1 MAVAAVVVS
10 IAGFAP
16 SLLNTSARNGPMTP
30 LVMVHA
36 ALAGVWIALYGA
48 QAALAAT
55 GRVGLHKALG
65 KASAIVAA
73 AVVVTAWQAGIE
85 SMRRGYDLSGDL
97 SVGTD
102 MKGQSV
108 FVFGNSLLF
117 GALVCLALLLRRRPQ
132 AHKRLMTLAL
142 IQQLMT
148 APLAH
153 FNGHWK
159 IPFPIVPIWSVGVLI
174 VMLVHD
180 RRTSGRIH
188 PASLYGNLALIV
200 IGNVQAL
207 VIGPSQIWQDFV
219 AWLAG

>member
-1 MAVAAVVVS
+1 
-10 IAGFAP
+10 
-16 SLLNTSARNGPMTP
+16 
-30 LVMVHA
+30 
-36 ALAGVWIALYGA
+36 
-48 QAALAAT
+48 
-55 GRVGLHKALG
+55 
-65 KASAIVAA
+65 
-73 AVVVTAWQAGIE
+73 
-85 SMRRGYDLSGDL
+85 
-97 SVGTD
+97 
-102 MKGQSV
+102 
-108 FVFGNSLLF
+108 
-117 GALVCLALLLRRRPQ
+117 
-132 AHKRLMTLAL
+132 MTLAL